1 MSEKRRQNNT
11 SIKPKTNNLGTAL
24 LIFVVLTGAILWFSG
39 NLHFG
44 SQSLAEAE
52 VLDTGHGHEQESQT
66 DEHICLEHG
75 FPESLC
81 VQCNPSLAATYKA
94 KGDWC
99 TEHNLPESQCTFC
112 NPDLI
117 TSSTVDA
124 DSTSTTDFKALE
136 EAICEHEMR
145 TIDCDTCRYELGV
158 VKLQPSV
165 ANALIETTVAKD
177 TPRTMTLKLT
187 GQVQLDKTRAVDV
200 VSTGSGQVKRVEKLL
215 GQEVVK
221 GDTLAVIHS
230 ADLGAGKAQFLEVQ
244 ARLELATST
253 FEREK
258 ELYEKKISSQADYL
272 SASSE
277 LKAAQAY
284 YAAAE
289 RRLRLF
295 GLDAEQINATKNEK
309 ENGLFA
315 ELVLRAPQSGTIIAQ
330 NISAG
335 SLIDTTQNL
344 YTIADLS
351 NVWVWY
357 DLYEKDLAVLHDR
370 LSSGQT
376 VMAKVRVKAFQS
388 EVFDGVVDLI
398 GSQVD
403 EHTRTV
409 KLRVQVKN
417 EQRKLKPGM
426 FAEAEISVRLEGSVT
441 KVPSSAVL
449 SDEGKAF
456 IFQLWKKDLWVRRDV
471 RVGEDQG
478 GMVEVLNGIS
488 KGATVVSRGAF
499 MLKSDILR
507 EKMGAGCAD

>member
-11 SIKPKTNNLGTAL
+11 SNVLKANNLGTAL
-24 LIFVVLTGAILWFSG
+24 FIFVVLAGAILWFSG

-44 SQSLAEAE
+44 SQSFAGADAIDAE
-52 VLDTGHGHEQESQT
+52 HEHESET
-66 DEHICLEHG
+66 NELTSREH
-75 FPESLC
+75 S
-81 VQCNPSLAATYKA
+81 
-94 KGDWC
+94 
-99 TEHNLPESQCTFC
+99 
-112 NPDLI
+112 
-117 TSSTVDA
+117 
-124 DSTSTTDFKALE
+124 LE
-136 EAICEHEMR
+136 EAMCEHGIR
-145 TIDCDTCRYELGV
+145 TIDCDKCRFELGV

-177 TPRTMTLKLT
+177 TPRTTILKLT
-187 GQVQLDKTRAVDV
+187 GQVQLDKTRVVDV

-215 GQEVVK
+215 GQEVTK
-221 GDTLAVIHS
+221 GDILAVIHS
-230 ADLGAGKAQFLEVQ
+230 ADLGLAKAQFLEVQ

-258 ELYEKKISSQADYL
+258 DLHEKKISSEADYL

-284 YAAAE
+284 YAATE

-295 GLDAEQINATKNEK
+295 GLDTEQINSIKNEK

-315 ELVLRAPQSGTIIAQ
+315 ELILRAPQSGTIIVQ

-335 SLIDTTQNL
+335 ALVDTTQSL

-357 DLYEKDLAVLHDR
+357 DLYEKDLAVLHDQ
-370 LSSGQT
+370 LTSGRIVT
-376 VMAKVRVKAFQS
+376 AKVRVKAF
-388 EVFDGVVDLI
+388 EGELFDGVVDLI
-398 GSQVD
+398 GSEVD

-417 EQRKLKPGM
+417 QQRKLKPGM
-426 FAEAEISVRLEGSVT
+426 FAEAEISIPLKGNMT
-441 KVPSSAVL
+441 AVPSSAVL

-456 IFQLWKKDLWVRRDV
+456 VFQHLKEDLWIRRDV
-471 RVGEDQG
+471 RVGRDQG
-478 GMVEVLNGIS
+478 DMIEVLSGIPQ
-488 KGATVVSRGAF
+488 GATIVSRGGF